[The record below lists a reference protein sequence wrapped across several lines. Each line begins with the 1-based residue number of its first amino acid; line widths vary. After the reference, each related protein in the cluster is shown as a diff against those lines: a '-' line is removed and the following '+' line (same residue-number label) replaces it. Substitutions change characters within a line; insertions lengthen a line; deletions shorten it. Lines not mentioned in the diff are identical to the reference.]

1 MEIFLPVFLA
11 LIATEVLR
19 ELYNHAWSVYDLR
32 KWRDE
37 LNN

>member
-19 ELYNHAWSVYDLR
+19 ELYNHAWSVYHLR
-32 KWRDE
+32 KWEKSPND
-37 LNN
+37 